1 MHRLFSSV
9 LLLPLLVALLLPLP
23 LNAQEAPAKE
33 QATAEENAVNERYS
47 FKEEHDRYGTGKMYQ
62 GREIARVMSW
72 HGIDWLERNER
83 EEEEKLS
90 LLIESLDFKPG
101 MMVADIG
108 AGSGVITR
116 KVAPLLEPD
125 GKVFA
130 VDIQKEMLDA
140 LNQKMKELE
149 IDNVEPVLGKEAS
162 PNLKPGSI
170 DLAFMV
176 DVYHEFSYPYEMT
189 LELTQSLKPG
199 GRLVFV
205 EYRKED
211 PKVPILEVHKMSET
225 QVKKEMAQPEFGLK
239 WKETIDVLPRQHIIV
254 FERVE

>member
-1 MHRLFSSV
+1 MRRLPFFSIFV
-9 LLLPLLVALLLPLP
+9 LLVGLISVPSYLRA
-23 LNAQEAPAKE
+23 
-33 QATAEENAVNERYS
+33 AEEEAESEHYS
-47 FKEEHDRYGTGKMYQ
+47 FKEEHNRYGIGKFYQ

-72 HGIDWLERNER
+72 HGIDWLERDER

-90 LLIESLDFKPG
+90 LLIEALQFKPG

-116 KVAPLLEPD
+116 KVAPLVKPE

-130 VDIQKEMLDA
+130 VDIQEQMLEALEKSMKKES
-140 LNQKMKELE
+140 
-149 IDNVEPVLGKEAS
+149 IDNVVTVLGEEDS
-162 PNLKPGSI
+162 PKLKPGSI
-170 DLAFMV
+170 DIAFMV

-189 LELTQSLKPG
+189 LELANSLKPG

-211 PKVPILEVHKMSET
+211 PKVPILEVHKMSVM
-225 QVKKEMAQPEFGLK
+225 QVKKEMAQPEFKLK

-254 FERVE
+254 FERVK